1 MQIWTIMQLHVGQ
14 GTTCT
19 HQSLNVIWANQNYD
33 DYLSILTYSIALI
46 LFLTVHTSYIDLAG
60 FL

>member
-1 MQIWTIMQLHVGQ
+1 MQLHVGQ

-19 HQSLNVIWANQNYD
+19 HQSLNVIWANQKYD